1 MTWLSLPSFWKPATE
16 HRRGISTA
24 YRCAKS
30 RTVHAAKPSCPIG
43 ASASPSCAFP
53 RQRCLPSPWPAF
65 HHRPTRSPRFGCGAT
80 DRGGIRWGGRSGRI
94 PAPAS
99 SGTPSA
105 ARRPAAA
112 VATGR
117 PAAVPRSAGNSLFRF
132 GPDQPPGSPARAFCS
147 AQDAAFSCADGP
159 GAGRPIPGHPH
170 GLLTVVRHPASRAPL
185 RIGSTAGEIGR
196 SPAP

>member
-30 RTVHAAKPSCPIG
+30 STVHAAKPSCPIG

-65 HHRPTRSPRFGCGAT
+65 HHRPTRSPRFRCGAT
-80 DRGGIRWGGRSGRI
+80 ERGGIRWGGRSGRI

-117 PAAVPRSAGNSLFRF
+117 PAAMPRSAGNSLFRF
-132 GPDQPPGSPARAFCS
+132 GPDQPPPRFTGAGFLFGAGCGLFRRGRSRRGT
-147 AQDAAFSCADGP
+147 ADP
-159 GAGRPIPGHPH
+159 GASARPANRGPSSCI
-170 GLLTVVRHPASRAPL
+170 T
-185 RIGSTAGEIGR
+185 
-196 SPAP
+196 SPVAYRLDRW